1 MEFLAQL
8 ATWSLLAFSLL
19 LFLTQVA
26 AREVGY
32 WLGQRQNAA
41 RGKSEAEGVGLVV
54 GGMLGLLAFVLAL
67 TLSFGSS
74 RFNERRQGTLAEANA
89 IGTAW
94 LRAEAIGHPRGAE
107 IARLLEDY
115 GRLRKD
121 YVTASRNSPAI
132 EEINQRTSV
141 LQKEIWGHMSA
152 IARERADSV
161 VTSLMA
167 ALNQTFDMSTAAR
180 FAHDSRF
187 PPPLF
192 WLLIGMAHISMA
204 ALGYQLGLR
213 GQKSR
218 ILATLLTAVWTAVIV
233 VILDLSAPRL
243 GTIRTSVEVYD
254 WTLEGFKGGVPI
266 PPPPAPK

>member
-1 MEFLAQL
+1 MELLAQL

-26 AREVGY
+26 AREFGY
-32 WLGQRQNAA
+32 WLGQRRAA
-41 RGKSEAEGVGLVV
+41 RGQSEAEGVGLVV
-54 GGMLGLLAFVLAL
+54 GGMIGLLAFALAL
-67 TLSFGSS
+67 TLSFGST
-74 RFNERRQGTLAEANA
+74 RFEERRQGTLAEANA

-94 LRAEAIGHPRGAE
+94 LRAEAIGHPRGTE
-107 IARLLEDY
+107 IARLLEGY

-152 IARERADSV
+152 IARERPDPVAA
-161 VTSLMA
+161 SLMA
-167 ALNQTFDMSTAAR
+167 ALNETFDMGTAAR

-187 PPPLF
+187 PPALF

-204 ALGYQLGLR
+204 ALGYQLGLK
-213 GQKSR
+213 GQRSH

-233 VILDLSAPRL
+233 VILDLTAPRL
-243 GTIRTSVEVYD
+243 GSIRTSVEVYD
-254 WTLEGFKGGVPI
+254 WTLEDLKGGVLI
-266 PPPPAPK
+266 PPPPAPR